1 MEVVVEEVAIAQHL
15 EGLKDERSC
24 IWKCHRGQHTES
36 FSSELRMP
44 QRQQI
49 KVLSRHRAAQSTP
62 TLQHLLTAGRAK
74 AEFEIPLLC
83 PPQGI
88 PPGCWESSPC
98 ILPSLLPSHGGVGM

>member
-49 KVLSRHRAAQSTP
+49 KVLSRHRAAEHSNPAASLNSRQG
-62 TLQHLLTAGRAK
+62 QGR
-74 AEFEIPLLC
+74 
-83 PPQGI
+83 
-88 PPGCWESSPC
+88 
-98 ILPSLLPSHGGVGM
+98 V